1 MNLFKRKTKEEKQQ
15 ERALQSVQELIPLKS
30 LRDGKFLTLDRK
42 LVQVL
47 RVTSVNVELMGNLEA
62 NDLFERYEGFLST
75 LNYPTQ
81 QTIVS
86 MPVDLKTYIDEQKQI
101 LANTSNQY
109 KRMLL
114 DDYIEYA
121 KDIEM
126 SQDIMQRQRFVLFY
140 IKPKNDSEEA
150 LFEAELELNERR
162 DEIMAAVSE
171 LDLLAEEITELEIV
185 RYFHTLFDY
194 SGSQNRPIESTIV
207 PQIIHGGKKDD

>member
-1 MNLFKRKTKEEKQQ
+1 MNLFKRKTKEQKQQ
-15 ERALQSVQELIPLKS
+15 EEAQKSVQQLIPLKS
-30 LRDGKFLTLDRK
+30 LRDGKFLTLDNK
-42 LVQVL
+42 LVQIL
-47 RVTSVNVELMGNLEA
+47 KVNSINMELMGNLEA

-75 LNYPTQ
+75 LTYPTQ

-86 MPVDLKTYIDEQKQI
+86 MPVDLKSYIDQQKQI
-101 LANTSNQY
+101 LADTTNPF

-114 DDYIEYA
+114 EDYIQYA
-121 KDIEM
+121 KDIET
-126 SQDIMQRQRFVLFY
+126 SQDIMQRQRFVAFY

-162 DEIMAAVSE
+162 DEIMTAVSE
-171 LDLLAEEITELEIV
+171 LDLLAEEVTDLEIV

-194 SGSQNRPIESTIV
+194 TGSQSRPIESTTV